1 MEIMCT
7 DARIYF
13 IVWFF
18 LHSHIDPHY
27 FLFLF
32 LSSLHHNINSFIL
45 LYAFPILEIFLFNL
59 FCLDY
64 NLSSFHT
71 YPKYLTLQQTFM
83 LTYMV
88 VTVIEWLFLHKINA
102 AISTRYLVLKF
113 SILKEVAMVR
123 GNQEASRQC
132 VSTCFKDKKK
142 SLILEQQGSLKK
154 RLEIRTKA
162 MEMLKAISLK
172 EEWEIVTKTCSILD
186 PDQ

>member
-18 LHSHIDPHY
+18 LYSHIGPHY

-45 LYAFPILEIFLFNL
+45 LYAFTIPEIFLFNL
-59 FCLDY
+59 FFLDY

-71 YPKYLTLQQTFM
+71 YPKCLTLQQTFM
-83 LTYMV
+83 LSYMV
-88 VTVIEWLFLHKINA
+88 VTVIEWPLLHKINA

-113 SILKEVAMVR
+113 SIIKEVAMVR

-132 VSTCFKDKKK
+132 VSTCFKDKK
-142 SLILEQQGSLKK
+142 SL
-154 RLEIRTKA
+154 
-162 MEMLKAISLK
+162 
-172 EEWEIVTKTCSILD
+172 
-186 PDQ
+186 